1 MSMDHTLLQIMRE
14 RKKFYQ
20 LRRLLNPKSVD
31 VHTAAI
37 LNAYDQFFKM
47 DADCLEIPLT
57 TGFQSWFFISKGD
70 KLGAEARAILEAV
83 FKQAEKEPNEYA
95 KKHIVQQILQA
106 DLAVKTTD
114 IMDRYHNDED
124 IDPAAELQRVFNDYT
139 IAMEGSS
146 KKFEFV
152 ELDEDLFHEDQNNE
166 GLQPR
171 WACLQMYMRPWR
183 GGDFIIF
190 AARPDSGK
198 TSAIADN
205 ITHMGPQVQQYN
217 ATAHAQWLERN
228 SSSAVGT
235 VGGNEPADSEPAPKP
250 RIILWLNNEG
260 PGKRILKRVVQAAF
274 GIPMSKIIE
283 KQKAGSLWNEYEVL
297 MGGNRHVIKV
307 KDIHGWSAGMVEELI
322 KETNPMLVV
331 YDMIDNIQFTN
342 GVSNG
347 GTRTDQLLEAMYAW
361 GRNMAVIYDH
371 VGLATSQTS
380 ADAAEKSFP
389 LMHMLKDSKT
399 GKQGAC
405 DAIIMMGNKEEDATQ
420 ETSRWISTPKNKLSI
435 GGMGKSPRAE
445 TIFDYA
451 TSRFHEAVNAGSTDD
466 V

>member
-1 MSMDHTLLQIMRE
+1 MAFDHTLLQIMKD

-20 LRRLLNPKSVD
+20 LRRMVNVKSID
-31 VHTAAI
+31 AHTEAI
-37 LNAYDQFFKM
+37 LSAYDAFFKL
-47 DADCLEIPLT
+47 DAECASIPVSE
-57 TGFQSWFFISKGD
+57 GFQTWFFLSKP
-70 KLGAEARAILEAV
+70 KLGDEAKAILAAV
-83 FKQAEKEPNEYA
+83 FKQAEKEPNEFA
-95 KKHIVQQILQA
+95 KKIIVKQILQA
-106 DLAVKTTD
+106 DLAVKTTE
-114 IMDRYHNDED
+114 IMDRYHAGED
-124 IDPAAELQRVFNDYT
+124 VDPASELNT
-139 IAMEGSS
+139 IYQAYQMAMEGTS
-146 KKFEFV
+146 KRFEFV
-152 ELDEDLFHEDQNNE
+152 ELDEDLFAEDENNE

-171 WACLQMYMRPWR
+171 WPSLQMYMRPWR

-205 ITHMGPQVQQYN
+205 ITYMGPQVAEFN
-217 ATAHAQWLERN
+217 KATHDEWVARCMETAPDLAE
-228 SSSAVGT
+228 
-235 VGGNEPADSEPAPKP
+235 PKP

-274 GIPMSKIIE
+274 GVPMSEIIK
-283 KQKAGSLWNEYEVL
+283 KQQDGTLWTEYECL
-297 MGGNRHVIKV
+297 MGGDRHIIKV

-322 KETNPMLVV
+322 KDTQPMLVV

-371 VGLATSQTS
+371 VGMATSQTS
-380 ADAAEKSFP
+380 GDAAELSYP

-405 DAIIMMGNKEEDATQ
+405 DAIIMMGNKEADASQ
-420 ETSRWISTPKNKLSI
+420 EATRWISTPKNKLALE
-435 GGMGKSPRAE
+435 GMGKSPRAE
-445 TIFDYA
+445 VIFDYA
-451 TSRFHEAVNAGSTDD
+451 TSRFIGAE
-466 V
+466 

>member
-1 MSMDHTLLQIMRE
+1 MSFDHTLLQIMRE

-31 VHTAAI
+31 GHTLAI
-37 LNAYDQFFKM
+37 LNAYDQFFKL
-47 DADCLEIPLT
+47 DADCHSIPVSD
-57 TGFQSWFFISKGD
+57 GFQSWFFLSKGD
-70 KLGAEARAILEAV
+70 KLGDEAKAILSAV
-83 FKQAEKEPNEYA
+83 FRQAEKEPNEFA
-95 KKHIVQQILQA
+95 KKQIVKQILQA

-124 IDPAAELQRVFNDYT
+124 IDPAVELSLVYNAYV

-152 ELDEDLFHEDQNNE
+152 ELDEDLFLEDTNNE

-171 WACLQMYMRPWR
+171 WPCLQMYMRPWR
-183 GGDFIIF
+183 GGDFLIF

-205 ITHMGPQVQQYN
+205 ITYMGPQVAEYN
-217 ATAHAQWLERN
+217 AAAHAEWLEKH
-228 SSSAVGT
+228 AAT
-235 VGGNEPADSEPAPKP
+235 ADAGAPEPKP

-283 KQKAGSLWNEYEVL
+283 KQNAGTLWQEYEIL
-297 MGGNRHVIKV
+297 MGGDRHVIKV
-307 KDIHGWSAGMVEELI
+307 KDIHGWSAAMVEELI

-405 DAIIMMGNKEEDATQ
+405 DAIIMMGNKEEDPTQ
-420 ETSRWISTPKNKLSI
+420 ETTRWISTPKNKLSI
-435 GGMGKSPRAE
+435 EGMGKSPRAE
-445 TIFDYA
+445 TIFDYS
-451 TSRFHEAVNAGSTDD
+451 TSRFHGAEQTGATDD

>member
-1 MSMDHTLLQIMRE
+1 MAFDHTLLQIMKD
-14 RKKFYQ
+14 RKKYYQ
-20 LRRLLNPKSVD
+20 LKRLLNPKSVD
-31 VHTAAI
+31 AHTMAI
-37 LNAYDQFFKM
+37 LNAYDGFFKL
-47 DADCLEIPLT
+47 DEECLTIPVSG
-57 TGFQSWFFISKGD
+57 GFQTWFFLSKGD
-70 KLGAEARAILEAV
+70 KLGDEARAILSAM
-83 FKQAEKEPNEYA
+83 FKQADKEPNEFA
-95 KKHIVQQILQA
+95 KKIIVKQILQA
-106 DLAVKTTD
+106 DLAVKTTE

-124 IDPAAELQRVFNDYT
+124 IDPAVELSAIFNAYT
-139 IAMEGSS
+139 ISMEGQS
-146 KKFEFV
+146 KQFEFV
-152 ELDEDLFHEDQNNE
+152 ELNEDLFHEDENNE

-171 WACLQMYMRPWR
+171 WPCLQMYMRPWR
-183 GGDFIIF
+183 GGDFLIF

-205 ITHMGPQVQQYN
+205 ITWMGPQVAASN
-217 ATAHAQWLERN
+217 AARFVEWEE
-228 SSSAVGT
+228 SSAPD
-235 VGGNEPADSEPAPKP
+235 EDKPKE

-274 GIPMSKIIE
+274 GVPMSKIIE
-283 KQKAGSLWNEYEVL
+283 KQNAGTLWQEYEIL

-307 KDIHGWSAGMVEELI
+307 KDIHGWSAAMVEELI
-322 KETNPMLVV
+322 KSTNPMLVI

-380 ADAAEKSFP
+380 GDAAELSYP

-405 DAIIMMGNKEEDATQ
+405 DAIIMMGNKEADASQ
-420 ETSRWISTPKNKLSI
+420 EAMRWISTPKNKLALE
-435 GGMGKSPRAE
+435 GMGKSPRAE
-445 TIFDYA
+445 VMFDYA
-451 TSRFHEAVNAGSTDD
+451 TSRFIGAE
-466 V
+466 

>member
-1 MSMDHTLLQIMRE
+1 MAFDHTLLQIMRE

-20 LRRLLNPKSVD
+20 LRRMLNPKSVD
-31 VHTAAI
+31 AHTLAI
-37 LNAYDQFFKM
+37 LNAYDQFFKL
-47 DADCLEIPLT
+47 DVECNDIPVDD
-57 TGFQSWFFISKGD
+57 GFQSWFFISKGD
-70 KLGAEARAILEAV
+70 KLGDEAKAILSAV
-83 FKQAEKEPNEYA
+83 FKQAAKEPNEFA
-95 KKHIVQQILQA
+95 KKQIVKQILQA
-106 DLAVKTTD
+106 DLAVKTTE

-124 IDPAAELQRVFNDYT
+124 IDPAVELNTIYNAYT
-139 IAMEGSS
+139 MAMEGST

-171 WACLQMYMRPWR
+171 WACLQLYMRPWR

-205 ITHMGPQVQQYN
+205 ITFMGSQVSEYN
-217 ATAHAQWLERN
+217 AAAHAAWMQQVSHASVDGL
-228 SSSAVGT
+228 VP
-235 VGGNEPADSEPAPKP
+235 EPEPQP

-274 GIPMSKIIE
+274 GIPMSQIIE
-283 KQKAGSLWNEYEVL
+283 KQNAGTLWQEYEVL

-322 KETNPMLVV
+322 KDTNPMLVV

-380 ADAAEKSFP
+380 ADAAELSFP

-405 DAIIMMGNKEEDATQ
+405 DAIIMMGNKEADASQ
-420 ETSRWISTPKNKLSI
+420 EAARWISTPKNKLSI
-435 GGMGKSPRAE
+435 EGMGKSPRAE
-445 TIFDYA
+445 TYFDYA
-451 TSRFHEAVNAGSTDD
+451 TSRFHEAQNMGNTDD

>member
-1 MSMDHTLLQIMRE
+1 MAFDHTLLQIMRE

-20 LRRLLNPKSVD
+20 LRRMLNPKSVD
-31 VHTAAI
+31 GHTLAI
-37 LNAYDQFFKM
+37 LNAYDAFFKL
-47 DADCLEIPLT
+47 DAECMEIPVSS
-57 TGFQSWFFISKGD
+57 GFQSWFFLSKGD

-83 FKQAEKEPNEYA
+83 FRQAEKEPNEFA
-95 KKHIVQQILQA
+95 KKHIVKQILQA

-124 IDPAAELQRVFNDYT
+124 IDPAVELGLVFNAYH

-152 ELDEDLFHEDQNNE
+152 ELDEELFLEDSNNE

-171 WACLQMYMRPWR
+171 WPSLQMYMRPWR
-183 GGDFIIF
+183 GGDFLIF

-205 ITHMGPQVQQYN
+205 ITYMGPQVEAYN
-217 ATAHAQWLERN
+217 AAAHAAWLE
-228 SSSAVGT
+228 SVQYASHEDTSGVP
-235 VGGNEPADSEPAPKP
+235 VPEPKP

-283 KQKAGSLWNEYEVL
+283 KQNAGTLWQEYEVL

-307 KDIHGWSAGMVEELI
+307 KDIHGWSAAMVEELI
-322 KETNPMLVV
+322 KDTNPMLVV

-435 GGMGKSPRAE
+435 EGMGKSPRAE

-451 TSRFHEAVNAGSTDD
+451 TSRFHEATAVGSTDD

>member
-1 MSMDHTLLQIMRE
+1 MSFDHTLLQIMRE

-20 LRRLLNPKSVD
+20 LKRMLNPKSVD
-31 VHTAAI
+31 SHTLAI
-37 LNAYDQFFKM
+37 LNAYDQFFKL
-47 DADCLEIPLT
+47 DVDCHNIPVDD
-57 TGFQSWFFISKGD
+57 GFQSWFFLSKGD
-70 KLGAEARAILEAV
+70 KLGDEARAILTAV
-83 FKQAEKEPNEYA
+83 FRQASKEPNEFA
-95 KKHIVQQILQA
+95 KKQIVKQILQA

-124 IDPAAELQRVFNDYT
+124 IDPAAELGLIFNAYH

-152 ELDEDLFHEDQNNE
+152 ELDEDLFLEDTNNE

-171 WACLQMYMRPWR
+171 WPSLQMYMRPWR
-183 GGDFIIF
+183 GGDFLIF

-205 ITHMGPQVQQYN
+205 ITFMGPQVQEYN
-217 ATAHAQWLERN
+217 AATHAAWLSEVQAAADMGAA
-228 SSSAVGT
+228 SMP
-235 VGGNEPADSEPAPKP
+235 EPQP

-283 KQKAGSLWNEYEVL
+283 KQNAGTLWQEYEVL

-307 KDIHGWSAGMVEELI
+307 KDIHGWSASMVEELI
-322 KETNPMLVV
+322 KDTNPMLVV

-435 GGMGKSPRAE
+435 EGMGKSPRAE

-451 TSRFHEAVNAGSTDD
+451 TSRFHEATVVGSTDD

>member
-1 MSMDHTLLQIMRE
+1 MAFDHTLLQIMRE

-20 LRRLLNPKSVD
+20 LKRMLNQKSVD
-31 VHTAAI
+31 AHTLAI

-47 DADCLEIPLT
+47 DAECDIIPVAD
-57 TGFQSWFFISKGD
+57 GFQTWFFLSKGE
-70 KLGAEARAILEAV
+70 KLGEEAKAILAAV
-83 FKQAEKEPNEYA
+83 FREACKEPNEFA
-95 KKHIVQQILQA
+95 KKHIVKQILQA
-106 DLAVKTTD
+106 DLACKTTE
-114 IMDRYHNDED
+114 IMDAYHNGDD
-124 IDPAAELQRVFNDYT
+124 IDPASELQRVFNDYT

-152 ELDEDLFHEDQNNE
+152 ELDEDLFLEDTNNE

-171 WACLQMYMRPWR
+171 WPCLQMYMRPWR
-183 GGDFIIF
+183 GGDFLIF

-205 ITHMGPQVQQYN
+205 ITYMGPQVAEYN
-217 ATAHAQWLERN
+217 AAAHAEWLSIN
-228 SSSAVGT
+228 SATSGDAQVGS
-235 VGGNEPADSEPAPKP
+235 GIPEPQP

-283 KQKAGSLWNEYEVL
+283 KQNAGTLWQEYEVL

-322 KETNPMLVV
+322 KDTNPMLVV

-380 ADAAEKSFP
+380 ADAAEKSYP

-405 DAIIMMGNKEEDATQ
+405 DAIIMMGNKEEDPTQ
-420 ETSRWISTPKNKLSI
+420 ESTRWISTPKNKLSI
-435 GGMGKSPRAE
+435 EGMGKSPRAE

-451 TSRFHEAVNAGSTDD
+451 TSRFHGTENVGNTDD

>member
-1 MSMDHTLLQIMRE
+1 MAFDHTLLQIMRE

-20 LRRLLNPKSVD
+20 LRRMLNPKSVD
-31 VHTAAI
+31 AHTLAI
-37 LNAYDQFFKM
+37 LNAYDQFFKL
-47 DADCLEIPLT
+47 DVECNDIPVSD
-57 TGFQSWFFISKGD
+57 GFQSWFFLSKGD
-70 KLGAEARAILEAV
+70 KLGAEAKAILEAV
-83 FKQAEKEPNEYA
+83 FKQASREPNEFA
-95 KKHIVQQILQA
+95 KKQIVKQILQA
-106 DLAVKTTD
+106 DLAVKTTE

-124 IDPAAELQRVFNDYT
+124 IDPAAEMNTVYQAYQM
-139 IAMEGSS
+139 AMEGSS

-152 ELDEDLFHEDQNNE
+152 ELDEELFLEDTNNE

-183 GGDFIIF
+183 GGDFLIF

-217 ATAHAQWLERN
+217 DAAHAAWLAAN
-228 SSSAVGT
+228 SESGDVAVP
-235 VGGNEPADSEPAPKP
+235 EPTA

-283 KQKAGSLWNEYEVL
+283 KQNAGTLWQEYEVL

-307 KDIHGWSAGMVEELI
+307 KDIHGWSAAMVEELI
-322 KETNPMLVV
+322 KDTNPMLVV

-380 ADAAEKSFP
+380 ADAAELSYP

-405 DAIIMMGNKEEDATQ
+405 DAIIMMGNKEADASQ
-420 ETSRWISTPKNKLSI
+420 ETTRWISTPKNKLSI
-435 GGMGKSPRAE
+435 EGMGKSPRAE
-445 TIFDYA
+445 TTFDYA
-451 TSRFHEAVNAGSTDD
+451 TSRFHAAMDMGSTDD